1 MINNRF
7 NVVYHLLCVCKIK
20 IIQIKKIDMK
30 NKSKKQTEKLDIS
43 SNKLLL
49 SGSVSGSASIS
60 CLSTNETTTSTTI
73 WKGGWVSDNFST
85 YYLDENMVKHYR

>member
-1 MINNRF
+1 
-7 NVVYHLLCVCKIK
+7 
-20 IIQIKKIDMK
+20 MK
-30 NKSKKQTEKLDIS
+30 NKIKKQAEKLDIS

-49 SGSVSGSASIS
+49 SGVSGSASTS
-60 CLSTNETTTSTTI
+60 CLSTNETTTSATI

>member
-1 MINNRF
+1 MKEQI
-7 NVVYHLLCVCKIK
+7 LKIAEQLK
-20 IIQIKKIDMK
+20 YDEITTDYA
-30 NKSKKQTEKLDIS
+30 QT
-43 SNKLLL
+43 LLL
-49 SGSVSGSASIS
+49 GLFGVSGSASTS

>member
-1 MINNRF
+1 
-7 NVVYHLLCVCKIK
+7 
-20 IIQIKKIDMK
+20 MK
-30 NKSKKQTEKLDIS
+30 NKSKKQVEKLDIS

-49 SGSVSGSASIS
+49 FGVSGSATIG
-60 CLSTNETTTSTTI
+60 CLSTDETTTNTTI

>member
-1 MINNRF
+1 
-7 NVVYHLLCVCKIK
+7 
-20 IIQIKKIDMK
+20 MK
-30 NKSKKQTEKLDIS
+30 NKSKKQAEKLDIS

-49 SGSVSGSASIS
+49 SGVSGSATFG
-60 CLSTNETTTSTTI
+60 CLSTDETTTSTTI

>member
-1 MINNRF
+1 
-7 NVVYHLLCVCKIK
+7 
-20 IIQIKKIDMK
+20 MK
-30 NKSKKQTEKLDIS
+30 NKIKKQAEKLDIS

-49 SGSVSGSASIS
+49 SGVSGSATTGY
-60 CLSTNETTTSTTI
+60 LSTDETTTSTTI

>member
-1 MINNRF
+1 
-7 NVVYHLLCVCKIK
+7 
-20 IIQIKKIDMK
+20 MK
-30 NKSKKQTEKLDIS
+30 NKSKKQAEKLDIS

-49 SGSVSGSASIS
+49 FGVSGSASTS

>member
-1 MINNRF
+1 
-7 NVVYHLLCVCKIK
+7 
-20 IIQIKKIDMK
+20 MK
-30 NKSKKQTEKLDIS
+30 NKSKKHAEKLDIS

-49 SGSVSGSASIS
+49 FGVSGSASTS

>member
-1 MINNRF
+1 
-7 NVVYHLLCVCKIK
+7 
-20 IIQIKKIDMK
+20 MK
-30 NKSKKQTEKLDIS
+30 NKSKKQAEKLDIS
-43 SNKLLL
+43 SNKFLL
-49 SGSVSGSASIS
+49 SGVSGSASTS

>member
-1 MINNRF
+1 
-7 NVVYHLLCVCKIK
+7 
-20 IIQIKKIDMK
+20 MK
-30 NKSKKQTEKLDIS
+30 NKSKKQAEKLDIS

-49 SGSVSGSASIS
+49 FGVSGSASTS

-85 YYLDENMVKHYR
+85 YYLDENMIKHYR

>member
-1 MINNRF
+1 
-7 NVVYHLLCVCKIK
+7 
-20 IIQIKKIDMK
+20 MK
-30 NKSKKQTEKLDIS
+30 NKSQKQAEKLDIS

-49 SGSVSGSASIS
+49 FGVSGSASTS

>member
-30 NKSKKQTEKLDIS
+30 NKSKKQAEELDIS

-49 SGSVSGSASIS
+49 SGVSGSASTS

>member
-1 MINNRF
+1 
-7 NVVYHLLCVCKIK
+7 
-20 IIQIKKIDMK
+20 MK
-30 NKSKKQTEKLDIS
+30 NKIKKQSEKLDIS

-49 SGSVSGSASIS
+49 SGVSGSATTG
-60 CLSTNETTTSTTI
+60 CLSTDETTTSTTI

>member
-1 MINNRF
+1 
-7 NVVYHLLCVCKIK
+7 
-20 IIQIKKIDMK
+20 MK
-30 NKSKKQTEKLDIS
+30 NKSKKQAEKLDIS

-49 SGSVSGSASIS
+49 SGVSGSASTS
-60 CLSTNETTTSTTI
+60 CLSTNETTTNTTI